1 MNIKQIIAAGCALA
15 LAAGG
20 QAAEQPKPDDLI
32 KARQAAYAYMAWNM
46 GRIKANTEPGAAF
59 NKEEVVKAANAIQAV
74 ANSGLG
80 ALYAKGTEK
89 GKGFHPTRVRPEAFM
104 AEHGQKLG
112 KIAGD
117 FNREANALASI
128 AAGGDPQAVKAQ
140 LDKVGGTCKA
150 CHDDFRKK

>member
-1 MNIKQIIAAGCALA
+1 MKLVSVVAACCALT
-15 LAAGG
+15 LAVGA
-20 QAAEQPKPDDLI
+20 QAAENKSEDLI

-46 GRIKANTEPGAAF
+46 SRIKANTEPAATY
-59 NKEEVVKAANAIQAV
+59 NQEDVVKAANAIQAV

-104 AEHGQKLG
+104 AQHGPKLG

-117 FNREANALASI
+117 FNREANAMAAV
-128 AAGGDPQAVKAQ
+128 AAGGDKDAVKAQ
-140 LDKVGGTCKA
+140 FEKLGGTCKA

>member
-1 MNIKQIIAAGCALA
+1 MKLVSVVAACCALS
-15 LAAGG
+15 LAVGA
-20 QAAEQPKPDDLI
+20 QAAENKAEDLI

-46 GRIKANTEPGAAF
+46 GRIKANTESPAQY
-59 NKEEVVKAANAIQAV
+59 NQEEVVKAANAIQAV

-104 AEHGQKLG
+104 AEHGPKLG

-117 FNREANALASI
+117 FNREANAMAAV
-128 AAGGDPQAVKAQ
+128 AAGGDKDAVKAQ
-140 LDKVGGTCKA
+140 FEKLGGTCKA